1 MPPYQSRSGVG
12 FKYALWCLAAG
23 WWSLPGLVQTPP
35 AIINNLMGGAD
46 VTGLAMPTASLEQR
60 AFARKELKKST
71 ERFGLVVLG
80 LFILFLVGIC
90 LLAVYG

>member
-1 MPPYQSRSGVG
+1 
-12 FKYALWCLAAG
+12 
-23 WWSLPGLVQTPP
+23 
-35 AIINNLMGGAD
+35 MGGAD